1 MKAFHE
7 TVETNAR
14 LHMYIEGLLANI
26 IDKYPELLEK
36 RWAGCLQSL
45 NSNNNYVNF
54 IISELLFVFHRLF
67 LYTMKQ

>member
-1 MKAFHE
+1 MKALHE

-26 IDKYPELLEK
+26 LDKYPELLEK
-36 RWAGCLQSL
+36 RWAGYLQSL

-54 IISELLFVFHRLF
+54 IISELQFVFHRLF
-67 LYTMKQ
+67 FYTQ